1 MIQIKNNTGNKYQYF
16 LIGVLIISL
25 VPLLILHYF
34 NQPTPEDFYYSGE
47 AGKIGLMDSMRVLY
61 KFYGGRY
68 FTYLLISLN
77 PLYFHSFTG
86 YKIFTLMLML
96 LFYFVFFL
104 FVSEFTKSRL
114 NLMERILFSLSV
126 FFFYLFAMPSLSQ
139 GFYWL
144 VSAVHYQV
152 ALMLIMLFAI
162 YYSRIDNECSIVKRN
177 LTIFITCLITIAIP
191 GTVELSAA
199 LMLIIVSLLI
209 MSSIVKDKK
218 ISWWLILIALI
229 TIVCVYFVI
238 KSPGND
244 QRSVKYADNHNLFLS
259 LYSSFM
265 FMFQS
270 ISSWVFN
277 SPLPVIT
284 VLFVPYFFKLTRA
297 GSSEEKSTDVKLLYL
312 IILFLLMLYINIFI
326 IYWSLGIPPYDRILD
341 FIYFIFLVGWFCIII
356 SLTSFITRKY
366 GIEEFKL
373 PNYIYAAAVI
383 LIVFFVLREN
393 NITTAYSD
401 LFSGKA
407 SEFNRTLF
415 ERYDDISKNSSDSLE
430 LDSIKNI
437 PQTFFFLDI
446 TKDNKRPFNIGY
458 CSYFNK
464 KYIVRK
470 TVIQEK

>member
-1 MIQIKNNTGNKYQYF
+1 MQIKNNTGNKYQYF
-16 LIGVLIISL
+16 IIAILIVSLI
-25 VPLLILHYF
+25 PLLILHYF

-77 PLYFHSFTG
+77 PLYFHSVAG
-86 YKIFTLMLML
+86 YKFCTLILML

-114 NLMERILFSLSV
+114 NLTERILFSLSV
-126 FFFYLFAMPSLSQ
+126 YFLYLFSMPSLSQ

-152 ALMLIMLFAI
+152 ALMLIMLFLI
-162 YYSRIDNECSIVKRN
+162 YFSRIDKESSIAKRN
-177 LTIFITCLITIAIP
+177 LLIFISCLITIAIP

-199 LMLIIVSLLI
+199 MMVIIVALLI
-209 MSSIVKDKK
+209 MSSIVKYKTVN
-218 ISWWLILIALI
+218 WWLILISLI

-244 QRSVKYADNHNLFLS
+244 QRSLKYADNHNLLLS

-265 FMFQS
+265 FLFQS

-284 VLFVPYFFKLTRA
+284 VLFLPFFFKLTHA
-297 GSSEEKSTDVKLLYL
+297 GSSEEKSTEVRLSYL
-312 IILFLLMLYINIFI
+312 VIIFLLMLYINIFI
-326 IYWSLGIPPYDRILD
+326 IYWTLGIPPYDRILD

-356 SLTSFITRKY
+356 SLTTFITGKY
-366 GIEEFKL
+366 GIKEIKL
-373 PNYIYAAAVI
+373 PNYLYTAAVI
-383 LIVFFVLREN
+383 LIVFFIVREN

-415 ERYDDISKNSSDSLE
+415 GRYDDISKNSSDSLE

-470 TVIQEK
+470 EAVQEK